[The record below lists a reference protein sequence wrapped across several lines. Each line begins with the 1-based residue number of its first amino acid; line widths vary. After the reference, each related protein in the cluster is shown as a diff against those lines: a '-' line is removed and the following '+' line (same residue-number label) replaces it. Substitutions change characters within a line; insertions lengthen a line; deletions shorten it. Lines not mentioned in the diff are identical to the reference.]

1 MSKYQEKWMKKV
13 MRVWPVAKGS
23 LREVTKTCSR
33 KNCQACL
40 SGEKHLSWLFTYYV
54 DGKQRC
60 KYVPKDKVKTMQEA
74 LINGRKLEQLILESG
89 LEILK
94 KRKTSSSK

>member
-1 MSKYQEKWMKKV
+1 MT
-13 MRVWPVAKGS
+13 AH
-23 LREVTKTCSR
+23 
-33 KNCQACL
+33 N
-40 SGEKHLSWLFTYYV
+40 
-54 DGKQRC
+54 
-60 KYVPKDKVKTMQEA
+60 VPKDKVKTMQEA